1 LRGQYKLHKLDSIA
15 MGAAGG
21 VVESDKIDL
30 KELVQA
36 LWRKRVLIASL
47 SVGFAVVAAA
57 AAWLQR
63 DKFEATVM
71 ISPISK
77 SERDGGGAAGFASQL
92 GGVAALAG
100 LSLGADTQKT
110 EALAVLQSRALKTE
124 YIAKN
129 DLLPLLFPDRWDAK
143 QRAWKQSKRAPTLW
157 QASEHFFSIMQV
169 EKDKRTDLW
178 KVSVTWTD
186 PVIAAKWAN
195 GLVSLANESMRQRSV
210 REGEAHIAYLNE
222 EGSKTDLAQVR
233 TAIYAVLE
241 SEIKNLMLA
250 KGPGDFALRVIDPA
264 VPPQDRSS
272 PNRLLWVVAG
282 LMFGL
287 LTSVLVV
294 LVGLAW
300 NVDKIAAH

>member
-1 LRGQYKLHKLDSIA
+1 
-15 MGAAGG
+15 M
-21 VVESDKIDL
+21 ESDKIDL
-30 KELVQA
+30 EELLQA

-47 SVGFAVVAAA
+47 SIGFAAVAAA

-77 SERDGGGAAGFASQL
+77 SEREGGGAAGIASQL

-110 EALAVLQSRALKTE
+110 EALAVLRSRALITE
-124 YIAKN
+124 YISKN

-143 QRAWKQSKRAPTLW
+143 QRAWKQSKAAPTLW
-157 QASEHFFSIMQV
+157 QASEDFFSIMQV

-178 KVSVTWTD
+178 RLTVTWTD

-195 GLVSLANESMRQRSV
+195 DLVNLANESMRQRSV
-210 REGEAHIAYLNE
+210 REGEAHIAYLGK
-222 EGSKTDLAQVR
+222 EGSTTDLAQVR
-233 TAIYAVLE
+233 TAIYGVLE
-241 SEIKNLMLA
+241 SEIKNLMMA
-250 KGPGDFALRVIDPA
+250 KGPGDFAVRVIDPA
-264 VPPQDRSS
+264 VPPEDPSS

-282 LMFGL
+282 AMFGL
-287 LTSVLVV
+287 LISVLAI

-300 NVDKIAAH
+300 SVDKTAAGTLREM